1 MTGGDIRLESL
12 IYKAV
17 ADQQAIHAE
26 FAEYLRLHQSQ
37 LFGYIHSLV
46 RDLNDADDVFQQTA
60 VILWNKFSE
69 FDRRR
74 GFVPWACG
82 VARLEVGNFLR
93 SRSRR
98 RLYFTDE
105 LNLLLVDAHAEMT
118 RSELED
124 RRAALGQCL
133 QKLRERDRRLL
144 EDCYGEP
151 GVNATAER
159 QGRSPQSVHNSLR
172 RIRRALFECIRRT
185 LVQGAHAEVVK

>member
-1 MTGGDIRLESL
+1 M
-12 IYKAV
+12 
-17 ADQQAIHAE
+17 ADQQAIRAE
-26 FAEYLRLHQSQ
+26 FAEYLRQHQSQ

-60 VILWNKFSE
+60 VILWNKFAE
-69 FDRRR
+69 FDRQR

-105 LNLLLVDAHAEMT
+105 LNLLLVDTHAKLPP
-118 RSELED
+118 SELED
-124 RRAALGQCL
+124 RRVALGQCL

-144 EDCYGEP
+144 EHCYGEP
-151 GVNATAER
+151 GVNSTAQR

-185 LVQGAHAEVVK
+185 LVQHPHSELLK